1 MSIAEHNAP
10 LPRNI
15 GRIIQEK
22 GLKQSAVARWA
33 GYSNQQLTDML
44 NGRKLIKPCDAKSI
58 AKALGV
64 SIAELFTDTGQDSA

>member
-1 MSIAEHNAP
+1 MPIAKYNAP

-15 GRIIQEK
+15 RHIIKEK
-22 GLKQSAVARWA
+22 GLKQTAVARLA

-44 NGRKLIKPCDAKSI
+44 NGRKLIKPCDAASI

-64 SIAELFTDTGQDSA
+64 SIGELFADTRQDSA